1 MSSLAFSGHGTTAS
15 GSRRLRD
22 LGAVLAAV
30 VATGLVWLI
39 ATTGFGLDLYQPGFG
54 TMAPQQ
60 LTMWWAAATTGLAG
74 LAAWGVLAIIERF
87 SRRPARACLV
97 VSVGLLVLSLGG
109 PLSGD
114 GITTGNR
121 LALAFMHLA
130 AGAVLI
136 PLYFRSTRFASRW
149 DR

>member
-1 MSSLAFSGHGTTAS
+1 MSTLARARYGTTAS
-15 GSRRLRD
+15 RSRRRRHV
-22 LGAVLAAV
+22 GAVLAAV

-54 TMAPQQ
+54 SMAPQQ
-60 LTMWWAAATTGLAG
+60 LTMWWAAAITGLAG

-87 SRRPARACLV
+87 SRRPTRAWLV
-97 VSVGLLVLSLGG
+97 VSVSVLVLSLGG

-114 GITTGNR
+114 GIAPGNR
-121 LALAFMHLA
+121 LALVFMHLA

-136 PLYFRSTRFASRW
+136 PLLFRSARRARG
-149 DR
+149 